1 MFAYMKFAAPCA
13 RHEDKDIVKVNKI
26 KSFNKANWH
35 KNKYYKVQCGE
46 TKCQGLIIFVEDSL
60 EEAQAKIC
68 KTKRIIV
75 LAKNRI
81 EEADDTTTTDTDA
94 GAIIKNK
101 KDQSADIRT
110 ALHAKIKNISK
121 SAGGNMREKEKLSS
135 PKQLISTTTNESRK
149 RNNLD
154 SSSDKLAKKA
164 KLTAASHANLEKE
177 LKGQK
182 LHLLEK
188 DGEIKRLTL
197 LLEEATSLNNNLQHK
212 VISYFN
218 KFKATADKLDELK
231 SRKGANTLPVGY
243 IRKSNGTIHLGRDI
257 WLSTEAYNSAVAK
270 PRSLQIVVKNLALA
284 VYGLK
289 TLMESSV
296 SRHVSNK
303 YRNRA
308 PKKKLDDRRMLAI
321 QDIYRYWLVNEK
333 KLPAIEVDIECR
345 NVPHYISKK
354 ISDLNR
360 DTDKT
365 KGIVAIRKTV
375 RKGRNRTAQSRVN
388 EAEEEDVE
396 VDEIK
401 EEDVEEEDVEEEDV
415 EEEDAVNGNME
426 LII

>member
-1 MFAYMKFAAPCA
+1 
-13 RHEDKDIVKVNKI
+13 
-26 KSFNKANWH
+26 
-35 KNKYYKVQCGE
+35 
-46 TKCQGLIIFVEDSL
+46 
-60 EEAQAKIC
+60 
-68 KTKRIIV
+68 
-75 LAKNRI
+75 
-81 EEADDTTTTDTDA
+81 
-94 GAIIKNK
+94 
-101 KDQSADIRT
+101 
-110 ALHAKIKNISK
+110 
-121 SAGGNMREKEKLSS
+121 MREKEKLSS
-135 PKQLISTTTNESRK
+135 PKQLISTTTNESWK

-164 KLTAASHANLEKE
+164 KLTAADKSAARDLCNVKSHANLEKE

-212 VISYFN
+212 VISYFDE
-218 KFKATADKLDELK
+218 FKATADKLDELK
-231 SRKGANTLPVGY
+231 SREGANTLPVGY

-257 WLSTEAYNSAVAK
+257 WLSTEVYNSAVAK

-284 VYGLK
+284 VYGLE
-289 TLMESSV
+289 TLMELSV
-296 SRHVSNK
+296 SGHVSNK

-365 KGIVAIRKTV
+365 KGIVAIRKTL
-375 RKGRNRTAQSRVN
+375 RKEAIDVNVQAVTDEAEIELRKVGVN

-396 VDEIK
+396 VDEVK
-401 EEDVEEEDVEEEDV
+401 EEDVEEEDVEKEDVEKEDVEEEDV